1 MKIIIMNIMH
11 LNVTMHHTYHS
22 PLKKHRCK
30 LVKLT
35 EMVVAVT
42 QNLFKASYAAGLRQY
57 TARASLIVTALQQ
70 LLRLPV
76 PEEILNIIKN

>member
-1 MKIIIMNIMH
+1 MKIIMIMNIMH

-22 PLKKHRCK
+22 PLEKHRCK

-42 QNLFKASYAAGLRQY
+42 QNFSKHHM
-57 TARASLIVTALQQ
+57 Q
-70 LLRLPV
+70 LDCDNTLPEQV
-76 PEEILNIIKN
+76 